1 MKRILRCL
9 VFASAISFA
18 LAIHLK
24 PPKRKGKTKSKAKGN
39 GGNKTANEPPVRET
53 QAQKQ
58 ERFRTETKM
67 KKIEEIKKEFRD
79 RFEIIQAAIR
89 KSNAENVT
97 KKLTQENLIK
107 IQEKL
112 IEQKLIDPKRDT
124 IPLFD
129 PRTLLFDVAYGD
141 EPLEELSP
149 VYAEYGLGPLGKVKY
164 PSKSMT
170 GILKAFPSF
179 ESVYPGI
186 SDVGKV
192 CKLTEYFV
200 ENIAKTMRL
209 SEDHTYFVRSIN
221 PQSQY
226 EIGVIDG
233 DGELSVISSIP
244 KNYFLIFFTITDG
257 IVQGDA
263 IVRMWQRP
271 KSSIT
276 LPSGPKLA
284 ADTTQGSQS
293 ENGSTAK
300 DKGTGDVG
308 GTLKGALLAEAARL
322 TAEVKARSAGLP
334 AEDQQSI
341 DEALA
346 EAAEAQIAFTSTPVH
361 DETENVLK
369 TFKKSYECFQDAI
382 RESNSQIITERL
394 TEHAE
399 DLGFFPPCL
408 WLLDVA
414 YGGSEILNILR
425 RKLNLDPLGKIDDL
439 AIPITGILQAFPFF
453 EECHPGISDV
463 GKVCVLTPE
472 LIRLIRG
479 QRDDF
484 PPVDHSHK
492 CFVRQV
498 QQMPRAARKAGS
510 DNDEY
515 HYELGFFVRGKTTL
529 VTISWVPKRLA
540 YFCVIDQYFFDQ
552 EEDILAEDM
561 WRRPLF
567 QMEYLQFPSEPAVDA
582 SVHCPSN
589 RSENTSTPEKEG
601 TGGGGCNGAAS
612 EVDIAA
618 EAGAGARS
626 DALRL
631 YEIKKV
637 QGGTF
642 ELCEDH
648 FKILIGRKAIFVEEE
663 QRIHFLRFQI

>member
-1 MKRILRCL
+1 MTNLIDTKISRFSKIMKRILRCL

-24 PPKRKGKTKSKAKGN
+24 PPKRKGKAKAKAKGN

-192 CKLTEYFV
+192 C
-200 ENIAKTMRL
+200 
-209 SEDHTYFVRSIN
+209 
-221 PQSQY
+221 
-226 EIGVIDG
+226 
-233 DGELSVISSIP
+233 
-244 KNYFLIFFTITDG
+244 
-257 IVQGDA
+257 
-263 IVRMWQRP
+263 
-271 KSSIT
+271 
-276 LPSGPKLA
+276 
-284 ADTTQGSQS
+284 
-293 ENGSTAK
+293 
-300 DKGTGDVG
+300 
-308 GTLKGALLAEAARL
+308 
-322 TAEVKARSAGLP
+322 
-334 AEDQQSI
+334 
-341 DEALA
+341 
-346 EAAEAQIAFTSTPVH
+346 
-361 DETENVLK
+361 
-369 TFKKSYECFQDAI
+369 
-382 RESNSQIITERL
+382 
-394 TEHAE
+394 
-399 DLGFFPPCL
+399 
-408 WLLDVA
+408 
-414 YGGSEILNILR
+414 
-425 RKLNLDPLGKIDDL
+425 
-439 AIPITGILQAFPFF
+439 
-453 EECHPGISDV
+453 
-463 GKVCVLTPE
+463 VLTPE

-552 EEDILAEDM
+552 EEDILAEETIYKKFTPQKDTALFPKWHAASWKDKLILLDKFEDERMISFGKKIIYQESPETLPADM
-561 WRRPLF
+561 FKKIKRGIAERIL
-567 QMEYLQFPSEPAVDA
+567 SD
-582 SVHCPSN
+582 
-589 RSENTSTPEKEG
+589 EKEKWW
-601 TGGGGCNGAAS
+601 TCKEFYFECDN
-612 EVDIAA
+612 
-618 EAGAGARS
+618 
-626 DALRL
+626 LREKYGNEKDEEKL
-631 YEIKKV
+631 KFLDEIN
-637 QGGTF
+637 
-642 ELCEDH
+642 E
-648 FKILIGRKAIFVEEE
+648 FVEGIQKKYENA
-663 QRIHFLRFQI
+663 